1 MVRLFSLLSAF
12 AVLMILTA
20 GSGVYWIS
28 AAQIGQAQRNLAEA
42 VAKSVGLSITAQV
55 NLLTNTLEKMAQD
68 PEVLAAVTRAD
79 AAQTRTVAEK
89 LERQLPG
96 ILKVRLLLPGVSE
109 LDDKSVPKMGYAD
122 LDMVRE
128 TFTKNQLPAVQGDTG
143 PDRHLAMTRR
153 IMQNDQVV
161 GVILASLSHDFISK
175 TVQAAELKD
184 GHIELK
190 QAALV
195 LGAAGEP
202 VSAKPN
208 DDAQKIKVANTG
220 WEMYYQYAGSTS
232 STGLTLV
239 ACIIVVSALL
249 ALLAFF
255 IGWRKLSGM
264 LSQDLGS
271 VLKACKDMLT
281 NKLQATYPVKLTEMN
296 GFISTLV
303 QFKRVMDNPD
313 DDVPGDNNP
322 ADFAMSRF
330 FDDTDDFTASES
342 TAIWTEKTE
351 QPKEHSPKAPK
362 ASVSIDMGISTE
374 DVRFST
380 PTVATRKP
388 EIVEKPVPDSFDMPP
403 SAKKTADPGIIFRA
417 YDIRGIV
424 GKTLTKEVVY
434 DIGRALGTQAKE
446 HDCKTVVVGR
456 DGRTSSPALAEALA
470 KGIIA
475 TGLNVLDIG
484 MVPTPVLYFVTRYT
498 EGRCGV
504 MITGSHNPADYNGLK
519 MVINGETLAGE
530 KIQQLKTGIANQAY
544 ATGKPGSIEQNSQF
558 SNEYLGVISEDIHIG
573 RPMTVVLD
581 CGNGVA
587 GDLGPKLLKTLGC
600 EVRELFCDIDG
611 TFPNHHPDPSN
622 PKNLVELIATVKHY
636 KADIG
641 IAFDGDGDRLGVVDS
656 NGKIIWPD
664 RQMMLFA
671 KDVLASKPGSE
682 IIYDVKCTR
691 HLADQ
696 ITKFGGRPTM
706 WKTGHSL
713 MKAKLKETGA
723 KLAGEMS
730 GHIYFNDRWFGFD
743 DALYSAARL
752 LEILSKDTRS
762 SAEVFADFP
771 DSINTPELNVTLEEG
786 ENFIFIDSLFKA
798 ANFPDGKITDIDG
811 LRVDFLDGWGLVRA
825 SNTTPSLVIRFEGD
839 SEAAM
844 RRIQEQFRQL
854 MKKVKT
860 DIVLPF

>member
-1 MVRLFSLLSAF
+1 MIRLFSLLSAF

-28 AAQIGQAQRNLAEA
+28 TTQIRQAQHDSAEA
-42 VAKSVGLSITAQV
+42 VAKSVGLSITEQV
-55 NLLTNTLEKMAQD
+55 NLLTNTLEKMAKD
-68 PEVLAAVTRAD
+68 PEVLAAVTSAD
-79 AAQTRTVAEK
+79 TAQLTTEAAK
-89 LERQLPG
+89 LEQHLPG

-128 TFTKNQLPAVQGDTG
+128 TFTKNQLPAVQGDIG

-161 GVILASLSHDFISK
+161 GVILASLSYDFISK
-175 TVQAAELKD
+175 TVQAAELKN

-202 VSAKPN
+202 VSADPN
-208 DDAQKIKVANTG
+208 DDAQKVKVANTG
-220 WEMYYQYAGSTS
+220 WEMHYQYASTTS
-232 STGLTLV
+232 STGLTLI
-239 ACIIVVSALL
+239 ACIIVISALL

-255 IGWRKLSGM
+255 IGWRILSGM
-264 LSQDLGS
+264 LTHDMGS

-281 NKLQATYPVKLTEMN
+281 NKLQSTYPVKLTEMN
-296 GFISTLV
+296 AFISTLA
-303 QFKRVMDNPD
+303 QFKRVMENQD
-313 DDVPGDNNP
+313 DGVPGDNNNP
-322 ADFAMSRF
+322 ADFAMSSF
-330 FDDTDDFTASES
+330 FDDPDDFTTSES
-342 TAIWTEKTE
+342 PALWSTEPT
-351 QPKEHSPKAPK
+351 QPKAPK
-362 ASVSIDMGISTE
+362 AVALDEAETN
-374 DVRFST
+374 T
-380 PTVATRKP
+380 PTVAASKP
-388 EIVEKPVPDSFDMPP
+388 EIVEKPVPDSFDMPV
-403 SAKKTADPGIIFRA
+403 SVKKADPGIIFRA

-446 HDCKTVVVGR
+446 QGSKIIVVGR

-484 MVPTPVLYFVTRYT
+484 MVPTPVLYFVARHT

-519 MVINGETLAGE
+519 MVINGETLANE
-530 KIQQLKTGIANQAY
+530 KIQQLKTCIANQAY
-544 ATGKPGSIEQNSQF
+544 ATGTPGSIEQNSQF
-558 SNEYLGVISEDIHIG
+558 SNEYLGVISEDVHVG
-573 RPMTVVLD
+573 RPMKVVLD

-587 GDLGPKLLKTLGC
+587 GELGPKLLKLLGC
-600 EVRELFCDIDG
+600 EVQELFCDIDG
-611 TFPNHHPDPSN
+611 SFPNHHPDPSN

-656 NGKIIWPD
+656 DGKIIWPD

-682 IIYDVKCTR
+682 IIYDVKCSR
-691 HLADQ
+691 HLTDQ

-730 GHIYFNDRWFGFD
+730 GHIFFNDRWFGFD

-752 LEILSKDTRS
+752 LEILSKDARS

-771 DSINTPELNVTLEEG
+771 DSINTPELNVALEEG
-786 ENFIFIDSLFKA
+786 ENFTFIDSLFKA
-798 ANFPDGKITDIDG
+798 ANFTDGKITDIDG
-811 LRVDFLDGWGLVRA
+811 MRVDFPNGWGLVRA

-844 RRIQEQFRQL
+844 RGIQEQFRQL
-854 MKKVKT
+854 MKQVKP